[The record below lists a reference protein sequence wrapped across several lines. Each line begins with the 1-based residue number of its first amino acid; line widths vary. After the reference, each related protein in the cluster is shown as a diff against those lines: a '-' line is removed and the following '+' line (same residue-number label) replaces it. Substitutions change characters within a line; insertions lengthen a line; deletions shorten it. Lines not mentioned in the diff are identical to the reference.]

1 MRPSVAER
9 RATFRQLHAGGCFTM
24 PNPWDAGSALMLQG
38 LGFKALASTSAGM
51 AWSLG
56 RPDNG
61 VPLDDVLAHLR
72 VLVSAV
78 DLPVNADF
86 EHAFADGPEGVAAN
100 VAHAADTGVAGL
112 SVEDSTDNADAPLY
126 DFALAVERIAA
137 ARDALDGSGVVLTAR
152 SEGFIVGRPDLDET
166 LRRLVAF
173 AEAGADCL
181 YAPGIREPEQIR
193 AVVAAV
199 APKPVN
205 GLTLGQ
211 PAATLAE
218 LGVRRISVGGAL
230 ARVAYGAFL
239 RAARAIA
246 EDGRF
251 DFSEGAPGTE
261 LNRLL
266 DPTGR

>member
-1 MRPSVAER
+1 MRPNIADR
-9 RATFRQLHAGGCFTM
+9 RTAFRQLHASGCFVM
-24 PNPWDAGSALMLQG
+24 PNPWDIGSALILQG

-61 VPLDDVLAHLR
+61 VALDAVLAHLR
-72 VLVSAV
+72 TLVSAV

-86 EHAFADGPEGVAAN
+86 EHAFADDPEGVAAN
-100 VAHAADTGVAGL
+100 VARAVSTGVAGL
-112 SVEDSTDNADAPLY
+112 SVEDSTGNPAAPLY
-126 DFALAVERIAA
+126 GRSLAVERIAA
-137 ARDALDGSGVVLTAR
+137 AHAALEGSGVLLTAR

-166 LRRLVAF
+166 IARLVAF
-173 AEAGADCL
+173 SEAGADCL
-181 YAPGIREPEQIR
+181 YAPGLREPEQIR

-211 PAATLAE
+211 PVSALAE
-218 LGVRRISVGGAL
+218 LGLRRISVGGAL

-246 EDGRF
+246 TENRF
-251 DFSEGAPGTE
+251 DFSEGAPGAE

-266 DPTGR
+266 GGTD